1 MSTELQV
8 EVTRVFD
15 QIADDIKAL
24 NSSIAI
30 ATEARGDLAALNT
43 AAPSL
48 VSAINALEAS
58 VGSFTGYTDA
68 DADARVQAAKGTF
81 AAPST
86 IEWASTQLLVDQLTA
101 LKDDILGADV
111 NAALDTLVEIGTEL
125 GSQDSAVQNL
135 ITGQAKRIKVDG
147 AQSFTLAE
155 KNQAAQNMGIGDVDH
170 DYLTPY
176 IARRDAP

>member
-1 MSTELQV
+1 MSTELQT

-24 NSSIAI
+24 NSSITA
-30 ATEARGDLAALNT
+30 ATAARGDLSTLNT
-43 AAPSL
+43 SASSL
-48 VSAINALEAS
+48 VDAINALES
-58 VGSFTGYTDA
+58 SMGSLTSYMDS

-86 IEWASTQLLVDQLTA
+86 TEWASTQTLVDQLVA
-101 LKDDILGADV
+101 LRADILGTDV
-111 NAALDTLVEIGTEL
+111 DAALDTLKEIGTEL

-135 ITGQAKRIKVDG
+135 ITGQSRRIRVDG